1 MQLQY
6 SSDTP
11 QRLQCVCSARVPPQR
26 KGICDP
32 PSKTF
37 YDGTLSPADSV
48 ERSYQSFLRRVN
60 RLRFALYWT
69 SPDKPI
75 KVIHVVGSEV
85 NPSSARSRS
94 GGPESKQN
102 PEEAER
108 VVCPLANSARC
119 NVDYCEGL
127 CFWTGLETTQVA
139 IED

>member
-1 MQLQY
+1 M
-6 SSDTP
+6 DTIVANTVCSHIHTYLYNTL
-11 QRLQCVCSARVPPQR
+11 QRLQCVCSACVPPQR

-48 ERSYQSFLRRVN
+48 ETSYRSFLRRVN
-60 RLRFALYWT
+60 GLRFAAYWT
-69 SPDKPI
+69 SRDKPI

-85 NPSSARSRS
+85 NPSSSRSRS

-108 VVCPLANSARC
+108 VVCPLP
-119 NVDYCEGL
+119 
-127 CFWTGLETTQVA
+127 TQCTVCIIVGICA
-139 IED
+139 